1 MRAPIDVYRPKPL
14 PFPKPPIGCI
24 PPQAPL
30 PTQPSGLMDDVA
42 FRVKDVNRD
51 DKLSLT
57 EYAGR
62 PGFRTMPNPEKVKEF
77 KRYDKDGDGAL
88 TRDEYKAGKA
98 LDRLV
103 DRFRDRDWNP
113 FPKPKPQPSEGGI
126 ELKPLP
132 WRGEK
137 AVIKALGTD

>member
-1 MRAPIDVYRPKPL
+1 MRAPTDIFRPKPLPL

-24 PPQAPL
+24 PPRPQVPAP
-30 PTQPSGLMDDVA
+30 PSGLMDDVA
-42 FRVKDVNRD
+42 FTLKDVNGD

-62 PGFRTMPNPEKVKEF
+62 PGYRTMPNPEKVKEF

-88 TRDEYKAGKA
+88 SRDEYKAGKA
-98 LDRLV
+98 LDRLI
-103 DRFRDRDWNP
+103 DRIRDRDWSW
-113 FPKPKPQPSEGGI
+113 PKPGQGGI
-126 ELKPLP
+126 EIKPLPLP

-137 AVIKALGTD
+137 PVLKPLDSE